1 MQYFD
6 HHLLV
11 FVLIGTVLQYFDHHL
26 LVFVSIGTVLQYF
39 DHHLLVFVLIGT
51 LDTIGVAIS
60 FNYKTRLVVD
70 MVPLVRA

>member
-26 LVFVSIGTVLQYF
+26 LVFV
-39 DHHLLVFVLIGT
+39 LIGT

-60 FNYKTRLVVD
+60 INYKTRLVVV
-70 MVPLVRA
+70 VPLVRA